1 MVLVTVRLAWGKKSS
16 VYVVP
21 TLAHLRNGNPW
32 TWPLPESI
40 EPHPRPDTAYGTP
53 HTLMLKI
60 LPRLTPE
67 GTFKVFPTLF
77 HLSQDP
83 AL

>member
-1 MVLVTVRLAWGKKSS
+1 MVLVTVRLARGKKSR
-16 VYVVP
+16 VCVVP
-21 TLAHLRNGNPW
+21 TLAHLRTGNPR
-32 TWPLPESI
+32 TWPLPESL
-40 EPHPRPDTAYGTP
+40 EPHPRPDTADGTL
-53 HTLMLKI
+53 HTLLLKV
-60 LPRLTPE
+60 LPHLTPE